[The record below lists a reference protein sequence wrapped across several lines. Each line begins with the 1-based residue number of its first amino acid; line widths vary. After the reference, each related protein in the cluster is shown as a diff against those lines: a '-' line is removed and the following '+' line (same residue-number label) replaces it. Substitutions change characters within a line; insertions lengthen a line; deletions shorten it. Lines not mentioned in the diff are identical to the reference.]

1 MTVNGSRPDGGTA
14 TAGSGRSVVFR
25 AAGLV
30 AALALL
36 SRVLGLVRE
45 IVVRQYLGVTTLE
58 ATAFDIASRFPEA
71 IFLIVAGGAIGSA
84 FIPTFSAYLSRDD
97 ETGSWHLFSAVL
109 NLLTVVVTLISVAV
123 MIFAAPFVTFFYAD
137 NIAQEPALLPLT
149 VALMRVMLLSPIIF
163 GVSGIVMATLNAR
176 QHFLLPALAPSVY
189 NVGIIAGGV
198 VGAMLGGGAPIT
210 TAAVATAWGLAWGT
224 VAGALGHLLVQL
236 PGLRGQGARYA
247 PVLTMRDP
255 GVRQVLRLMAPRVLG
270 LSFSEVNKF
279 IILFLT
285 GTMALGTLPALNAA
299 FRILIMPQGILG
311 QALGIAAFPTLAAL
325 AVRGAHREMR
335 GILADSLRLVLF
347 LGLPATALL
356 ALLAEPYVAIL
367 FERGLFDAEAT
378 ALVATALRFYAFGLI
393 ALTALEVVARG
404 FYALSDTLTP
414 VLSGGL
420 QIAVMWALSLWFR
433 DSLFP
438 ALGWRPLGG
447 LALSFSLSNILEVG
461 LLLWLLRRRL
471 GGLDG
476 RALLS
481 GTARMGAAT
490 LAMSA
495 AIVAAVA
502 LLPAGAIWARALVG
516 TAAGGLVYLLA
527 CWLLRVAEL
536 RQLVGLARRR
546 LGRG

>member
-1 MTVNGSRPDGGTA
+1 LTVNGSRPNGDAA
-14 TAGSGRSVVFR
+14 TAGGGRGVVFR

-97 ETGSWHLFSAVL
+97 EAGSWHLFSAVL
-109 NLLTVVVTLISVAV
+109 NLLTVAVTLISVVV

-189 NVGIIAGGV
+189 NVGIIAGGM
-198 VGAMLGGGAPIT
+198 VGAMMGGAAT
-210 TAAVATAWGLAWGT
+210 TTAWGLAWGT

-247 PVLTMRDP
+247 PVLTVRDP

-285 GTMALGTLPALNAA
+285 GTMTLGTLPALNAA

-335 GILADSLRLVLF
+335 GILADSLGLVLF

-438 ALGWRPLGG
+438 ALGWLPLGG

-502 LLPAGAIWARALVG
+502 PLPAGAIWARALVG

>member
-1 MTVNGSRPDGGTA
+1 M
-14 TAGSGRSVVFR
+14 
-25 AAGLV
+25 

-36 SRVLGLVRE
+36 SRVLGLGRE

-97 ETGSWHLFSAVL
+97 EAGSWHLFSAVL
-109 NLLTVVVTLISVAV
+109 NLLTVAVTLISVAV

-137 NIAQEPALLPLT
+137 NIAQAPLLLPLT

-163 GVSGIVMATLNAR
+163 GISGIVMATLNAR
-176 QHFLLPALAPSVY
+176 QHFLLPAVAPSVY
-189 NVGIIAGGV
+189 NLGIIAGGV
-198 VGAMLGGGAPIT
+198 VGAMMGGGAPLATAAVT
-210 TAAVATAWGLAWGT
+210 TAAATTAWGLAWGT
-224 VAGALGHLLVQL
+224 VVGALGHLLVQL
-236 PGLRGQGARYA
+236 PGLRGQRARYA
-247 PVLTMRDP
+247 PVLTVRDP

-285 GTMALGTLPALNAA
+285 GAMALGTLPALNAA

-325 AVRGAHREMR
+325 AVRAAHREMR

-356 ALLAEPYVAIL
+356 ALLAEPYVTIL
-367 FERGLFDAEAT
+367 FERGLFDAQAT
-378 ALVATALRFYAFGLI
+378 ALVATALRFYALGLI

-433 DSLFP
+433 DTLFP
-438 ALGWRPLGG
+438 SLGWRPLGG

-476 RALLS
+476 KALLA
-481 GTARMGAAT
+481 GTVRMGAAT
-490 LAMSA
+490 VAMSA
-495 AIVAAVA
+495 AIVAVVA
-502 LLPAGAIWARALVG
+502 WLPAGAIWARALVG
-516 TAAGGLVYLLA
+516 TAAGSLVYLLA
-527 CWLLRVAEL
+527 CWMLRVEEL
-536 RQLVGLARRR
+536 RQLVGLVRRR